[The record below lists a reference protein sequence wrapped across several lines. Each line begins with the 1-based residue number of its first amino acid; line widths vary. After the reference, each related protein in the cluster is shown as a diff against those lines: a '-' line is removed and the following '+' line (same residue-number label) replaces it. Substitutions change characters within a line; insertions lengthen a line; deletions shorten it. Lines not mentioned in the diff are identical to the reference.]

1 MLHKIRKTLA
11 VDERRLRNEGYN
23 DEEIQE
29 CAPTLYEYLPQIDQS
44 LVCDICYN
52 SGWVNEHFCLE
63 CFGES
68 PHHMRAIKVAK
79 TYEELHTFI
88 EEVTLLN
95 KLQGVDDIGYTIEGD
110 EDFIDCCGP
119 NKKEKPE
126 MTPEQLEANRKFMKR
141 YFHHE

>member
-11 VDERRLRNEGYN
+11 VDERRLRTEGYN
-23 DEEIQE
+23 EEEIQE
-29 CAPTLYEYLPQIDQS
+29 CAPTLYEYLPQIDES
-44 LVCDICYN
+44 LVCDNCYN
-52 SGWVNEHFCLE
+52 TGWVNEHFCLE